1 MPSLAGNITNQL
13 PFEDSEPL
21 VYPKPPECFLSIIG
35 NVTDELAYF
44 IFHAKAKG
52 TYEGYTSYVNN
63 YISFCK
69 TRGVAAFPTT
79 PICLAEWAAI
89 RARPSMLGKAMK
101 ADSILSALSAIRWA
115 HIVRRL
121 SLDAFN
127 DPFVKLAVEGIRRV
141 QGNYEKKKALPLSKM
156 QLAKI
161 TSPIKQ
167 GCILSAKDMDN
178 LNIDAAF
185 KCAFAGFLRTAEITY
200 EKKELKNPTLFERN
214 HLLRRDVHFSENY
227 DHAIL
232 SLRASKAD
240 TEFKGIEILLS
251 SDPHSPTCA
260 VTALRNLF
268 ERDPQPLNA
277 PLFRISSGAFPRDY
291 YISTLRSRLQA
302 HKYTNVIDYAGHSFR
317 RGAAQHASDNGL
329 LDEDIQRLGRWSSD
343 AFKGYFAYSN
353 DQKFLLHRRFIT
365 GRLTSLTRG

>member
-13 PFEDSEPL
+13 PYEDSEPL

-101 ADSILSALSAIRWA
+101 ADSIFSALSAIRWA
-115 HIVRRL
+115 HIVRRP

-277 PLFRISSGAFPRDY
+277 PLFRISSGAFLETIIYPHFAAASKPTNTPMSLTMQD
-291 YISTLRSRLQA
+291 IAFAVGLLNTLR
-302 HKYTNVIDYAGHSFR
+302 T
-317 RGAAQHASDNGL
+317 
-329 LDEDIQRLGRWSSD
+329 
-343 AFKGYFAYSN
+343 
-353 DQKFLLHRRFIT
+353 T
-365 GRLTSLTRG
+365 GCLTRIYNAWDVGLRTHSRATLPTVMIRSFSYTGDS